1 MSTGFDISIVIS
13 SYNRDDKV
21 LHTVQRLFESDFS
34 GFTKVE
40 VIVIDDGSPS
50 PVEKLLQQVQHVPGN
65 VEWRIITQKNSGIGA
80 TRNRGYREARAGIVI
95 FLDDDILVYGH
106 TVQQLYKAV
115 QSGPGPVVFGNY
127 PFISHATGSL
137 KKFAEH
143 LYGYDAIT
151 AHENYRQVNA
161 ITSGLLAV
169 NKEKMPDKGQF
180 YKDNLSVPAAEEY
193 EIIAR
198 FHRLG
203 IPIYMAT
210 HIQAVHNHHLELKWL
225 VQQQY
230 KYGLGTAEAFIKFP
244 EIAGLSKFDALH
256 KKLERIAEKSLIKKL
271 IASGCCRNILLF
283 YIRITEKIFK
293 NRNRNKLIGILT
305 TAYFWAGYLEG
316 KKRFRN
322 A

>member
-1 MSTGFDISIVIS
+1 MSTDFDISIVIS
-13 SYNRDDKV
+13 SYNRDNKV
-21 LHTVQRLFESDFS
+21 LQTVQRLFESDFS
-34 GFTKVE
+34 GFTSIE
-40 VIVIDDGSPS
+40 VIIIDDGSPS
-50 PVEKLLQQVQHVPGN
+50 PVEKILQEVQHVPGN
-65 VEWRIITQKNSGIGA
+65 VEWRLITQKNAGIGS

-95 FLDDDILVYGH
+95 FLDDDILVYSH
-106 TVQQLYKAV
+106 TIQQLYKAI

-151 AHENYRQVNA
+151 EKENYQQVNA
-161 ITSGLLAV
+161 ITSGLLVV
-169 NKEKMPDKGQF
+169 NKEKLPDKEQL

-198 FHRLG
+198 FRRMG

-210 HIQAVHNHHLELKWL
+210 HIKAVHNHHLELTWL

-244 EIAGLSKFDALH
+244 EITGLGKFAEL
-256 KKLERIAEKSLIKKL
+256 KKNLEGETGRRFLKIFFSSAF
-271 IASGCCRNILLF
+271 CRQFLLF
-283 YIRITEKIFK
+283 YTRITERILK
-293 NRNRNKLIGILT
+293 NRNRNKLIGILA
-305 TAYFWAGYLEG
+305 TAYFWAGYRDG
-316 KKRFRN
+316 KKRYGPD
-322 A
+322 